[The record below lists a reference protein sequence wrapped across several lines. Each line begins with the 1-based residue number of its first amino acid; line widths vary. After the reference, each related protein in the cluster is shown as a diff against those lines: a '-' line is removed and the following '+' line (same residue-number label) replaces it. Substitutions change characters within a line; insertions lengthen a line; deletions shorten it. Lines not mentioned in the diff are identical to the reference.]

1 MSYCIRLLLVLIQVA
16 KTRNFDKCAW
26 KSQIAFLLL
35 FFQPE
40 LWFSLHLLP
49 FSNSQSFMDLL
60 LFCSLHFVHSFFTDF
75 WPNFLDHSSFR
86 THTTHVQT
94 QYQPKWVDQILQHQ
108 FFMQTYGLSFNMRSG
123 TVMYEVKR
131 KKLQQQQKTHLI
143 LSGRRRQHN
152 ITLECIAHATQ
163 QCWFHQTFAQ
173 RLKMIDDPSSFWYF
187 QSHVLHALFIWY
199 LSLTLLS
206 RFHFPC

>member
-1 MSYCIRLLLVLIQVA
+1 MSYCIRLLHVLIQVA

-35 FFQPE
+35 FSSLK
-40 LWFSLHLLP
+40 LWFTLY
-49 FSNSQSFMDLL
+49 LL
-60 LFCSLHFVHSFFTDF
+60 LFFFLKFSILHGSASLLLYTLFI
-75 WPNFLDHSSFR
+75 HSSLIFDQIFWTIR
-86 THTTHVQT
+86 HFTHTHTHTTHVQT

-108 FFMQTYGLSFNMRSG
+108 FFMQTYGLSFNMRPG
-123 TVMYEVKR
+123 TVMFEEKK

-163 QCWFHQTFAQ
+163 QC
-173 RLKMIDDPSSFWYF
+173 
-187 QSHVLHALFIWY
+187 
-199 LSLTLLS
+199 
-206 RFHFPC
+206 